1 MTTSKVTPP
10 ATDKKTAIRDPKPE
24 VQRIEVLA
32 SRILDGDI
40 LLPKFQ
46 RAFVWDRAQIL
57 ELMDSIMNNYP
68 IGSVLLWLTTQRLRS
83 EKNIAGLPI
92 KDRALEYPVNYLLDG
107 QQRLSS
113 ICGVLFWDSKDKNSQ
128 WNVAYDLRKQE
139 FFHANT
145 LDDLPLHQVR
155 MNKLP
160 DAAAFFKHVAG
171 LDTLASEDK
180 EVLKLRAERLFKRF
194 KDYSIATVTLSD
206 MPIGSVAP
214 IFERINSTGTRL
226 TMVDLMR
233 AATWSED
240 FDLVDA
246 IDDDILGALRDKGFG
261 GVDSKSV
268 LRNFSA
274 ASGRSFTADGIDD
287 LRNCKIDELKN
298 AAQSTLAAYKKAVD
312 FLSTEFKIPNSNVV
326 PYVNQIVVL
335 AEFFRLCPKPT
346 KVQRDEVAR
355 YFWRTSLTGYF
366 SGWNTGQMA
375 ADKKMLEEFAAG
387 ALNVLST
394 HEATPSADIWR
405 VRQFRLNNAHA
416 KLLALLL
423 AEQGPRDL
431 LTGQRVALEQALAW
445 ENDKEYHHIFPKSYL
460 KQKDVSPQLANCVAN
475 FALITSNSNKSISD
489 SRPSEYF
496 VKVKKALGDDFGT
509 VMASNYISEASVAAA
524 LRDDFEAFVGSRS
537 ETLHTATKKLCGWD
551 Q

>member
-1 MTTSKVTPP
+1 MAKTKT
-10 ATDKKTAIRDPKPE
+10 AIAITDKKTAIRDPKPE

-46 RAFVWDRAQIL
+46 RAFVWDRTQIL
-57 ELMDSIMNNYP
+57 ELLDSIMNNYP

-83 EKNIAGLPI
+83 EKNIAGLAI

-113 ICGVLFWDSKDKNSQ
+113 ICGALFWDSQDKNSQ
-128 WNVAYDLRKQE
+128 WNVAYDLRKQQ

-145 LDDLPLHQVR
+145 LADLTLHQVR
-155 MNKLP
+155 INKLP

-171 LDTLASEDK
+171 LDTLTSDDK
-180 EVLKLRAERLFKRF
+180 LLLKERAEELFKRF

-233 AATWSED
+233 AATWSEE
-240 FDLVDA
+240 FDLVDS
-246 IDDDILGALRDKGFG
+246 IDEDILGALKDKGFG
-261 GVDSKSV
+261 SIDRKSV

-287 LRNCKIDELKN
+287 LRNCNISELKN
-298 AAQSTLAAYKKAVD
+298 AAQTTLDAYRRAVD
-312 FLSTEFKIPNSNVV
+312 FFATEMKVPNSNVI
-326 PYVNQIVVL
+326 PYVNQVVVI
-335 AEFFRLCPKPT
+335 AEFFRVCPNPT
-346 KVQRDEVAR
+346 KSQRDEITR
-355 YFWRTSLTGYF
+355 YFWKTSLTGYF

-375 ADKKMLEEFAAG
+375 ADKKMLEEFSEGIISA
-387 ALNVLST
+387 LST
-394 HEATPSADIWR
+394 HEAMPTDEIWR

-431 LTGQRVALEQALAW
+431 LTGQKVTLDQALAW
-445 ENDKEYHHIFPKSYL
+445 ENDKEYHHIFPKSFL
-460 KQKDVSPQLANCVAN
+460 KQRGVASQMANCVAN
-475 FALITSNSNKSISD
+475 FAMITSSSNKLISN

-496 VKVKKALGDDFGT
+496 KKVRSELGADFSA
-509 VMASNYISEASVAAA
+509 VMASNLISDEAMVAAMQ
-524 LRDDFEAFVGSRS
+524 DDFDAFISARS
-537 ETLHTATKKLCGWD
+537 VTLHAATRKLCGLD
-551 Q
+551 

>member
-1 MTTSKVTPP
+1 MAKAKIPSVV
-10 ATDKKTAIRDPKPE
+10 ADKKTAIRDPKPE

-46 RAFVWDRAQIL
+46 RAFVWDRSQIL
-57 ELMDSIMNNYP
+57 ELLDSIMNNYP

-83 EKNIAGLPI
+83 EKSIAGLAI

-113 ICGVLFWDSKDKNSQ
+113 ICGVLFWDSQDKNSQ
-128 WNVAYDLRKQE
+128 WNVAYDLRKQQ

-145 LDDLPLHQVR
+145 IDDLPLHQVR
-155 MNKLP
+155 INKLP

-180 EVLKLRAERLFKRF
+180 VVLKERAEELFKRF

-233 AATWSED
+233 AATWSEE

-246 IDDDILGALRDKGFG
+246 IDEDILGALKDKGFG
-261 GVDSKSV
+261 SIDRKSV

-287 LRNCKIDELKN
+287 LRNCDIAQLKL
-298 AAQSTLAAYKKAVD
+298 AAQTTLVAYKKAVN
-312 FLSTEFKIPNSNVV
+312 FFATEMNIPNSNVI
-326 PYVNQIVVL
+326 PYVNQMVIF
-335 AEFFRLCPKPT
+335 AEFFRVCPKPT
-346 KVQRDEVAR
+346 KAQRDEIIR
-355 YFWRTSLTGYF
+355 YFWKTSLTGYF
-366 SGWNTGQMA
+366 
-375 ADKKMLEEFAAG
+375 
-387 ALNVLST
+387 
-394 HEATPSADIWR
+394 
-405 VRQFRLNNAHA
+405 RL
-416 KLLALLL
+416 
-423 AEQGPRDL
+423 P
-431 LTGQRVALEQALAW
+431 
-445 ENDKEYHHIFPKSYL
+445 
-460 KQKDVSPQLANCVAN
+460 DVS
-475 FALITSNSNKSISD
+475 S
-489 SRPSEYF
+489 
-496 VKVKKALGDDFGT
+496 G
-509 VMASNYISEASVAAA
+509 
-524 LRDDFEAFVGSRS
+524 
-537 ETLHTATKKLCGWD
+537 
-551 Q
+551 

>member
-1 MTTSKVTPP
+1 MAKTKT
-10 ATDKKTAIRDPKPE
+10 AIAITDKKTAIRDPKPE

-46 RAFVWDRAQIL
+46 RAFVWDRTQIL
-57 ELMDSIMNNYP
+57 ELLDSIMNNYP

-83 EKNIAGLPI
+83 EKNIAGLAI

-113 ICGVLFWDSKDKNSQ
+113 ICGALFWDSQDKNSQ
-128 WNVAYDLRKQE
+128 WNVAYDLRKQQ

-155 MNKLP
+155 INKLP

-171 LDTLASEDK
+171 LDTLTSDDK
-180 EVLKLRAERLFKRF
+180 LLLKERAEELFKRF

-233 AATWSED
+233 AATWSEE
-240 FDLVDA
+240 FDLVDS
-246 IDDDILGALRDKGFG
+246 IDEDILGALKDKGFG
-261 GVDSKSV
+261 SIDRKSV

-287 LRNCKIDELKN
+287 LRNCNISELKN
-298 AAQSTLAAYKKAVD
+298 AAQTTLDAYRRAVD
-312 FLSTEFKIPNSNVV
+312 FFATEMKVPNSNVI
-326 PYVNQIVVL
+326 PYVNQVVVI
-335 AEFFRLCPKPT
+335 AEFFRVCPNPT
-346 KVQRDEVAR
+346 KSQRDEITR
-355 YFWRTSLTGYF
+355 YFWKTSLTGYF

-375 ADKKMLEEFAAG
+375 ADKKMLEEFSEGIISA
-387 ALNVLST
+387 LST
-394 HEATPSADIWR
+394 HEAMPTDEIWR

-431 LTGQRVALEQALAW
+431 LTGQKVTLDQALAW
-445 ENDKEYHHIFPKSYL
+445 ENDKEYHHIFPKSFL
-460 KQKDVSPQLANCVAN
+460 KQRGVASQMANCVAN
-475 FALITSNSNKSISD
+475 FAMITSSSNKLISN

-496 VKVKKALGDDFGT
+496 KKVRSELGADFSA
-509 VMASNYISEASVAAA
+509 VMASNLISDEAMVAAMQ
-524 LRDDFEAFVGSRS
+524 DDFDAFISARS
-537 ETLHTATKKLCGWD
+537 VTLHAATRKLCGLD
-551 Q
+551 

>member
-1 MTTSKVTPP
+1 MAKTKT
-10 ATDKKTAIRDPKPE
+10 AIAITDKKTAIRDPKPE

-46 RAFVWDRAQIL
+46 RAFVWDRTQIL
-57 ELMDSIMNNYP
+57 ELLDSIMNNYP

-83 EKNIAGLPI
+83 EKNIAGLAI

-113 ICGVLFWDSKDKNSQ
+113 ICGALFWDSQDKNSQ
-128 WNVAYDLRKQE
+128 WNVAYDLRKQQ

-155 MNKLP
+155 INKLP

-171 LDTLASEDK
+171 LDTLTSDDK
-180 EVLKLRAERLFKRF
+180 RLLKGRAEELFKRV
-194 KDYSIATVTLSD
+194 KDYSIGTVTLSD

-233 AATWSED
+233 AATWSEE
-240 FDLVDA
+240 FDLVDS
-246 IDDDILGALRDKGFG
+246 IDEDILGALKDKGFG
-261 GVDSKSV
+261 SIDRKSV

-287 LRNCKIDELKN
+287 LRNCNISELKN
-298 AAQSTLAAYKKAVD
+298 AAQTTLDAYRRAVD
-312 FLSTEFKIPNSNVV
+312 FFATEMKVPNSNVI
-326 PYVNQIVVL
+326 PYVNQVVVI
-335 AEFFRLCPKPT
+335 AEFFRVCPNPT
-346 KVQRDEVAR
+346 KSQRDEITR
-355 YFWRTSLTGYF
+355 YFWKTSLTGYF

-375 ADKKMLEEFAAG
+375 ADKKMLEEFSEGIISA
-387 ALNVLST
+387 LST
-394 HEATPSADIWR
+394 HEAMPTDEIWR

-431 LTGQRVALEQALAW
+431 LTGQKVTLDQALAW
-445 ENDKEYHHIFPKSYL
+445 ENDKEYHHIFPKSFL
-460 KQKDVSPQLANCVAN
+460 KQRGVASQMANCVAN
-475 FALITSNSNKSISD
+475 FAMITSSSNKLISN

-496 VKVKKALGDDFGT
+496 KKVRSELGADFSA
-509 VMASNYISEASVAAA
+509 VMASNLISDEAMVAAMQ
-524 LRDDFEAFVGSRS
+524 DDFDAFISARS
-537 ETLHTATKKLCGWD
+537 VTLHAATRKLCGLD
-551 Q
+551 

>member
-1 MTTSKVTPP
+1 MAKAKTKIAVSE
-10 ATDKKTAIRDPKPE
+10 KKTAIRDPKPE

-46 RAFVWDRAQIL
+46 RAFVWDRSQIL
-57 ELMDSIMNNYP
+57 ELLDSIMNNYP

-83 EKNIAGLPI
+83 EKSIAGLAI

-113 ICGVLFWDSKDKNSQ
+113 ICGVLFWDSQDKNSQ
-128 WNVAYDLRKQE
+128 WNVAYDLRKQQ
-139 FFHANT
+139 FFHTNT

-155 MNKLP
+155 INKLP

-180 EVLKLRAERLFKRF
+180 AILKERAEELFKRF

-233 AATWSED
+233 AATWSEE
-240 FDLVDA
+240 FDLVDS
-246 IDDDILGALRDKGFG
+246 IDEEILGALKDKGFG
-261 GVDSKSV
+261 SIDRKSV

-274 ASGRSFTADGIDD
+274 AAGRSFTADGIDD
-287 LRNCKIDELKN
+287 LRNCDIAQLKN
-298 AAQSTLAAYKKAVD
+298 AAQITLESYRRAVD
-312 FLSTEFKIPNSNVV
+312 FFATEMNIPNSNVI
-326 PYVNQIVVL
+326 PYVNQMVVF
-335 AEFFRLCPKPT
+335 AEFFRVCPKPT
-346 KVQRDEVAR
+346 KTQRDEIIK
-355 YFWRTSLTGYF
+355 YFWKTSVTGYF

-375 ADKKMLEEFAAG
+375 ADKKMIEEFSAG
-387 ALNVLST
+387 TVTSLST
-394 HEATPSADIWR
+394 HEAMPTDEIWR

-431 LTGQRVALEQALAW
+431 LTGQRVALDQALAW
-445 ENDKEYHHIFPKSYL
+445 ENDKEYHHIFPKSFL
-460 KQKDVSPQLANCVAN
+460 RHKGVASQTANCVAN
-475 FALITSNSNKSISD
+475 FALITSNSNKSISN

-496 VKVKKALGDDFGT
+496 KKVRSALGSDFGT
-509 VMASNYISEASVAAA
+509 VMTSNLISDAAVSA
-524 LRDDFEAFVGSRS
+524 VMDDDFDAFINARS
-537 ETLHTATKKLCGWD
+537 ETLHMTTRKLCGLD
-551 Q
+551 